1 MNKRKKLKRNKLI
14 KSDEKK
20 YIDNIREINNKINS
34 LSDSDYIKF
43 RDYSTRFIDNIS
55 KEIKRKHFKDRT
67 DFSLLKENS
76 LAFIFKKFFEPINS
90 TKILLKEDNYNYIE
104 KSFNNE
110 GKVIINKLISAL
122 DNCIVNRNYDPID
135 EASIYNEETFND
147 ALSTL
152 GIDNSIKR
160 ITFSFVRECF
170 EKKKEFAGGNKE
182 LKDKINNA
190 FITIRNQYSDY
201 LNKTKLINKEE

>member
-1 MNKRKKLKRNKLI
+1 MNRRKKLKRNKLI

-20 YIDNIREINNKINS
+20 YIDNIKEINNKIKS
-34 LSDSDYIKF
+34 LKDSDYIKF

-55 KEIKRKHFKDRT
+55 KEIKRKHFKDRK
-67 DFSLLKENS
+67 DFSLLKRIVLLLFLKSFWTFN
-76 LAFIFKKFFEPINS
+76 N
-90 TKILLKEDNYNYIE
+90 TKILLKEDNCNYIE

-135 EASIYNEETFND
+135 EASIYNEETFNE

-152 GIDNSIKR
+152 DIDSSIKR
-160 ITFSFVRECF
+160 VKFSFVRENF

-201 LNKTKLINKEE
+201 LNKTKLNNKEE

>member
-1 MNKRKKLKRNKLI
+1 MNRRKKLKRNKLFR
-14 KSDEKK
+14 SDEKK
-20 YIDNIREINNKINS
+20 YIDNIKNINS
-34 LSDSDYIKF
+34 KIKSLKDSDYIKF
-43 RDYSTRFIDNIS
+43 RDYSTQLIDSIS
-55 KEIKRKHFKDRT
+55 KEIKRKHFKDRK

-76 LAFIFKKFFEPINS
+76 LAFIFKKFFEPINN

-135 EASIYNEETFND
+135 EASVYNEDTFND
-147 ALSTL
+147 ALTTL
-152 GIDNSIKR
+152 DIDSSIR
-160 ITFSFVRECF
+160 RVTFSFVREKF
-170 EKKKEFAGGNKE
+170 EKQKEFAGGNTE
-182 LKDKINNA
+182 LKDKINTA

-201 LNKTKLINKEE
+201 LL